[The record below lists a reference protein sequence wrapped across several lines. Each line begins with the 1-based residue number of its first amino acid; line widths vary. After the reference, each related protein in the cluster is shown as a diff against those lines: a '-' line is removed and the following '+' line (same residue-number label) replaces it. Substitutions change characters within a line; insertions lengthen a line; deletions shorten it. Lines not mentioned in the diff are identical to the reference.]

1 MIYDFVIVG
10 GGSTGAVLAAR
21 LSENSDT
28 SVLLLEAG
36 PIEPDPDADRLGA
49 VDFSHTGR
57 DWGFQARTTGDAT
70 APYPQ
75 GRTLGGG
82 SAVNGG
88 VALRGM
94 PSDYDAWASPNW
106 SWDAMAPCFRRLEDD
121 PLGGDLHGIGGPIPI
136 RRAAKDELVAPQ
148 QQLQAAAEDNGLMW
162 VDDHNDGV
170 SEGIGPSPQN
180 VVDGDDEWLRSRWP
194 SSSLPTASEKVRV
207 STAMAYLRPAD
218 GRPNLRT
225 IGGAHA
231 HHIVIERDR
240 ATAVAFSPDGSS
252 LEQVRGRHIVV
263 CAGALNSPALLM
275 RSGIGPVRDLEALGI
290 RSVVNLPGVGANLME
305 HVGAFIFVVPPEG
318 AVTTDMVQHQLLIRY
333 SSPESPVTNDM
344 QIGMMNHW
352 DLSQNEP
359 LAGVCGSELIWG
371 ICAGIQVPRSRGR
384 LRVLSPDPGHPPVID
399 LNLLDSPDD
408 IAQLTAGLRLCHRL
422 ATHEAL
428 SERFER
434 VAVLDEAAFADGDDD
449 ALADY
454 ARQFSFPWYHASGTC
469 RMGPDPDAGDVV
481 DDFGRVHGIDRLS
494 VFDASILPMIPRAN
508 TNLTCIAVGE
518 RAAEMLK

>member
-21 LSENSDT
+21 LTENSGT

-36 PIEPDPDADRLGA
+36 PVEPDPEADRLGA

-82 SAVNGG
+82 SSVNGG

-106 SWDAMAPCFRRLEDD
+106 SWEAMAPCFRRLEDD
-121 PLGGDLHGIGGPIPI
+121 PLGGDLHGTGGPIPI
-136 RRAAKDELVAPQ
+136 RRAAKDDLVAPQ
-148 QQLQAAAEDNGLMW
+148 QQLLAAAEDNGLTW

-180 VVDGDDEWLRSRWP
+180 VVDG
-194 SSSLPTASEKVRV
+194 VRV
-207 STAMAYLRPAD
+207 STAMGYLRPAD
-218 GRPNLRT
+218 GRRNLHI
-225 IGGAHA
+225 IGGAYA

-240 ATAVAFSPDGSS
+240 ATAVAFSPRDGT
-252 LEQVRGRHIVV
+252 LEQARGRHIVV
-263 CAGALNSPALLM
+263 CAGAFNSPALLL

-290 RSVVNLPGVGANLME
+290 RSVVDLPGVGANLME

-359 LAGVCGSELIWG
+359 LAEVCGSELIWG

-384 LRVLSPDPGHPPVID
+384 LRVLSPDPDRPPVID

-408 IAQLTAGLRLCHRL
+408 IAQLVDGLRLCHRL

-434 VAVLDEAAFADGDDD
+434 VAVLDEAAFANSDDD

-454 ARQFSFPWYHASGTC
+454 SRQFSFPWYHASGTC

-481 DDFGRVHGIDRLS
+481 DNFGRVHGIDRLS

-518 RAAEMLK
+518 RAAELLR

>member
-1 MIYDFVIVG
+1 MIYDFVIIG

-21 LSENSDT
+21 LSENSGT

-36 PIEPDPDADRLGA
+36 SIDPDADADRLGA

-106 SWDAMAPCFRRLEDD
+106 SWEAMAPCFRRLEDD

-136 RRAAKDELVAPQ
+136 RRAAKDDLVAPQ
-148 QQLQAAAEDNGLMW
+148 QQLLAAAEDNGLAW
-162 VDDHNDGV
+162 VDDHNDGI

-180 VVDGDDEWLRSRWP
+180 VVDG
-194 SSSLPTASEKVRV
+194 VRV

-218 GRPNLRT
+218 GRPNLHI

-240 ATAVAFSPDGSS
+240 ATAVAYSPNGSS

-263 CAGALNSPALLM
+263 CAGALNTPALLM
-275 RSGIGPVRDLEALGI
+275 RSGIGPVRDLEAVGI
-290 RSVVNLPGVGANLME
+290 RSVVHLPGVGANLME

-359 LAGVCGSELIWG
+359 LAEVCGSELIWG

-384 LRVLSPDPGHPPVID
+384 LRALSPDPGHPPVID

-408 IAQLTAGLRLCHRL
+408 IAQLVHGLRLCHRL